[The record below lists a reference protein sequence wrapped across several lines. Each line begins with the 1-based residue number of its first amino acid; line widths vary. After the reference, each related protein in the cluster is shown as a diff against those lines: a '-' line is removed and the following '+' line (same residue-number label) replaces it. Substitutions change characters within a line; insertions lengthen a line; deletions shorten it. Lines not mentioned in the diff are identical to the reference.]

1 MENFIFC
8 LVPDDK
14 ISVVDI
20 KNRLQ
25 INTMG
30 EYLKNITLSWFGHL
44 VSVLVNFE

>member
-30 EYLKNITLSWFGHL
+30 EYLKNITLS
-44 VSVLVNFE
+44 

>member
-1 MENFIFC
+1 MENFHFC

-30 EYLKNITLSWFGHL
+30 EYLKNITLSWFSHL
-44 VSVLVNFE
+44 WEFLF